1 MGDSI
6 CETSGGGG
14 RKDRPWPPARSS
26 TEATEVAQAP
36 NLSELHPGAE
46 KQMGTDMPETTKR
59 RVLLEHTRDVLLQ
72 KCKCAPPN
80 FLEQTTGG
88 PMTTIYVAG
97 LT

>member
-1 MGDSI
+1 MGVWVRLYAKLA
-6 CETSGGGG
+6 GGGG

-36 NLSELHPGAE
+36 NLSELRPGAE

-72 KCKCAPPN
+72 KCALPN
-80 FLEQTTGG
+80 VPELLGD
-88 PMTTIYVAG
+88 P
-97 LT
+97 